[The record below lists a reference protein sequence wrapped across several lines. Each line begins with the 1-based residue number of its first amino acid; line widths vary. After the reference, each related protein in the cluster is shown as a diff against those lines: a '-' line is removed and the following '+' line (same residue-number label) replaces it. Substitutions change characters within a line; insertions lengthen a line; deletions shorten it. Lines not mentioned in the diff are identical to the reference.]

1 MSVFIEI
8 VVVALLNFF
17 SDVMWHVGPDRLLL
31 CSLYFLANFSFETHL
46 YSSLLVIC
54 NALLS
59 FLYLHTGKLSS
70 RCSAADLLEEL
81 SVVLDEAAEPFVLK
95 LWRMLVYYTVKN
107 QQ

>member
-1 MSVFIEI
+1 MSPAANIISHDVYSPLI
-8 VVVALLNFF
+8 LN
-17 SDVMWHVGPDRLLL
+17 S
-31 CSLYFLANFSFETHL
+31 T
-46 YSSLLVIC
+46 
-54 NALLS
+54 
-59 FLYLHTGKLSS
+59 TGKLSS